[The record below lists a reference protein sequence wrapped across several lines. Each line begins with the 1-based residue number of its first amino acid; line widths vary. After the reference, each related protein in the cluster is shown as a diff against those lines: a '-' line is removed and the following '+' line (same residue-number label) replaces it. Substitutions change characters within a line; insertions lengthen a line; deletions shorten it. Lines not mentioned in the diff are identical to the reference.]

1 MVCFT
6 IKGDYP
12 EGPTQPGLFS
22 EMQPSLATIIQRMDQ
37 AAEDK
42 TVAAVLLR
50 IEDLE
55 MGGGKINEL
64 RAAVGRIRKA
74 GKPVYAE
81 LADADTGQYLLAVA
95 CNEIYMPPSRHAH
108 RARRPRRGDLL
119 QGAAWTSWG

>member
-1 MVCFT
+1 
-6 IKGDYP
+6 
-12 EGPTQPGLFS
+12 
-22 EMQPSLATIIQRMDQ
+22 MDQ

-42 TVAAVLLR
+42 SVAAVLLR

-81 LADADTGQYLLAVA
+81 LADADTGQYLL
-95 CNEIYMPPSRHAH
+95 
-108 RARRPRRGDLL
+108 GGGL
-119 QGAAWTSWG
+119 Q